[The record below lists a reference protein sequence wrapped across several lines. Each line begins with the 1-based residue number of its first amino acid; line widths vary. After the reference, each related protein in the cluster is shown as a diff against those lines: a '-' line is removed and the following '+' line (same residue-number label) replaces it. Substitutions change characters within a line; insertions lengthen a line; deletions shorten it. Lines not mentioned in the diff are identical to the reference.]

1 MFICHL
7 LVQFYSYSQCWTR
20 LVKKMLNTKI
30 CTLFPLL
37 LLEAGISNYL
47 NQNEKYSNGSNEG
60 PIYSTIDPAAEDLR
74 SFSAQYSQHT
84 TPYAST
90 PIMPFTNQTPCSPDQ
105 DGDHWI
111 NQPGTSSVQYAQPD
125 RAKADNG
132 I

>member
-1 MFICHL
+1 M
-7 LVQFYSYSQCWTR
+7 
-20 LVKKMLNTKI
+20 
-30 CTLFPLL
+30 

-47 NQNEKYSNGSNEG
+47 NQTEKYSNGSNEG

-105 DGDHWI
+105 DGGHWI

-125 RAKADNG
+125 RSKADNG
-132 I
+132 TYYTKINAFISWSYFLCEYFVTIFTDNGKWFFL